1 MGELDDKIEIINK
14 KIELLSQDNN
24 KDTFENKLLEINK
37 LILLRT
43 KDEIEKIKKQ
53 LIILDVK

>member
-1 MGELDDKIEIINK
+1 MDDKIEIINK